1 MKKLIILAAAVILV
15 MTSCTK
21 SLSPGNV
28 NVNIVGIV
36 KNSDNQLPIKDVE
49 VKWATGKSFSK
60 TTTDK
65 NGLYAITGIPAGGN
79 YTIIFSKIGFKTIMS
94 TCNAKISITDI
105 GSDNYNEVVDNNII
119 LDSLSGT
126 FTFTLY
132 KQAPNSATP
141 VVASSFPYKI
151 YLDNPYDALITG
163 TTDVNGYITQS
174 GLPKYGSFTLVVS
187 QTDGTN
193 LYETRTT
200 IGGTTSSANSLTLNP
215 TVSIVD
221 LGLVSCPNLLDK
233 DGKILNS
240 VSTSLPMVFIFTTA
254 LDTTATAYF
263 TGVNSIVGGLYAN
276 VSNSILTVGS
286 KTGLSLKSK
295 TNYILNISVRSK
307 SNTSDTYSKA
317 FNFTTN

>member
-1 MKKLIILAAAVILV
+1 MKKLIILAAAVIII
-15 MTSCTK
+15 MTGCTK

-36 KNSDNQLPIKDVE
+36 KNSDTQLPIKDVE

-65 NGLYAITGIPAGGN
+65 NGLYAITGVPAGGN
-79 YTIIFSKIGFKTIMS
+79 YTIIFSKTAFKTLMN

-187 QTDGTN
+187 QTDGAN

-263 TGVNSIVGGLYAN
+263 TGANSIVGGLYAN